1 MVSKS
6 ERLREL
12 EMQVLVLEFRLE
24 QMSLIL
30 ETLLDSQNLN
40 APTLDAGKWYNRK
53 LGREND

>member
-1 MVSKS
+1 
-6 ERLREL
+6 
-12 EMQVLVLEFRLE
+12 MQVLILEFRLE